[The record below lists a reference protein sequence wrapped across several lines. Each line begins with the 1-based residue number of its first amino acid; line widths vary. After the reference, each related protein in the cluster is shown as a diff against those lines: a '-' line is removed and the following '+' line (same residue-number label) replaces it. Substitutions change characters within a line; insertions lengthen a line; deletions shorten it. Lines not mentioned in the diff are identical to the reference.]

1 MGRNYRIGVDAGGTK
16 VAYGLFD
23 ENGMLIDRMEL
34 SMKNGWT
41 DKDGRVFIYF
51 TLEDARERLKCGTE
65 KIVKL
70 FAELDS
76 EKGIGLIEC
85 VRQGLGKPNI
95 IYVKNFMDDTSIY
108 DW

>member
-1 MGRNYRIGVDAGGTK
+1 
-16 VAYGLFD
+16 
-23 ENGMLIDRMEL
+23 MEL

-95 IYVKNFMDDTSIY
+95 IYVKNFMDDISLY

>member
-1 MGRNYRIGVDAGGTK
+1 MHEFSLLLRQSRRAVRLLPHTEAVVSDERFEALSTDAK
-16 VAYGLFD
+16 LLY
-23 ENGMLIDRMEL
+23 GMLIDRMEL

-85 VRQGLGKPNI
+85 VRQA
-95 IYVKNFMDDTSIY
+95 
-108 DW
+108 